1 MNWSFTSD
9 NNRKVALRRGGT
21 GKYRLTLK
29 GEMQTYN
36 MKVKSTVCT
45 DFLLR
50 MKDIS
55 TSDVVINIIVFRKE
69 MIDCTNPA
77 FKEMFSVT
85 RQLEKLY
92 DEITIRISF
101 EGKILDIYN
110 MDRIIENWD
119 RLKKENVQY
128 FDSFTDISDFFRLND
143 EKVKDKEFWKE
154 VLDEQEILF
163 LLFQLPDY
171 TLSFNHRKGMSRYNA
186 FHSNSILWEIET
198 AKADEQKD
206 DSICTS
212 KVTGLFN
219 PGKEWVKKAYGS
231 MPLLKDTNLSPKF
244 NIYGHYNFDKET
256 GWIEDGNVYME
267 EIVHSEKLWHKMD
280 YNIQMIL

>member
-1 MNWSFTSD
+1 MDWSFTSD
-9 NNRKVALRRGGT
+9 NDRKIALQRGGI

-36 MKVKSTVCT
+36 MKVKNTVCT

-92 DEITIRISF
+92 DEIIIKISF

-154 VLDEQEILF
+154 VLDE
-163 LLFQLPDY
+163 
-171 TLSFNHRKGMSRYNA
+171 
-186 FHSNSILWEIET
+186 
-198 AKADEQKD
+198 
-206 DSICTS
+206 
-212 KVTGLFN
+212 
-219 PGKEWVKKAYGS
+219 
-231 MPLLKDTNLSPKF
+231 
-244 NIYGHYNFDKET
+244 
-256 GWIEDGNVYME
+256 
-267 EIVHSEKLWHKMD
+267 
-280 YNIQMIL
+280 